1 LNFREKTLC
10 WDIKE
15 IGMKQLSCIHRA
27 VKHIHH
33 WPPLLRGGLPIY
45 RLKDF
50 HDKEIKG
57 TFYQSELQKV
67 DVRDDDIWKMEKILK
82 TKGTGNNKHYF
93 IKWLHWSKKFNSW
106 ISARD
111 VNNLWFYY
119 QWEWTIPERLTSN
132 LGNLCPCTKD
142 SILLALSW
150 GWRYC
155 RVVDDSYFLI
165 SRCINGQG

>member
-1 LNFREKTLC
+1 
-10 WDIKE
+10 
-15 IGMKQLSCIHRA
+15 MKQLSCIHRA